1 VRREEGQLQEAKAD
15 PPFIPVRSSGWPTRG
30 APRWVLAAG
39 AVLVAVAVAVGLAH
53 RPTSGQ
59 RAADL
64 RSFLHQLNA
73 DVESCSGGVRESLFV
88 LRQIDSGASRDMK
101 TALNV
106 AKTAAANCSPANNEL
121 LGDLTSAQPPQSL
134 ASYHLGTA
142 VSGLIDWAA
151 PRAIRVAAD
160 VAAVL
165 TDRGRPAEATDR
177 AALRRALHELD
188 AQRKVV
194 YAALASAI
202 RSLSPK
208 SAAPPLYG

>member
-1 VRREEGQLQEAKAD
+1 MQAAKTG
-15 PPFIPVRSSGWPTRG
+15 PPFIPVRGSGWPTRG
-30 APRWVLAAG
+30 TPRWVLAAG
-39 AVLVAVAVAVGLAH
+39 AVLVAVAVAVGLSH

-64 RSFLHQLNA
+64 RSFLYQLNA
-73 DVESCSGGVRESLFV
+73 DVESCSGGVRESLYV
-88 LRQIDSGASRDMK
+88 LHQIDLGASRDMK

-106 AKTAAANCSPANNEL
+106 ARTAAANCSPANNEL
-121 LGDLTSAQPPQSL
+121 LDNLTSAQSPESL

-142 VSGLIDWAA
+142 VTALIDWAA

-165 TDRGRPAEATDR
+165 ADRGRPAEAADR
-177 AALRRALHELD
+177 AALRRALSQLD

-194 YAALASAI
+194 YAALAPAI
-202 RSLSPK
+202 TSLSPG
-208 SAAPPLYG
+208 SIALRLYG